1 MPNPNFLCGT
11 APAFFQASKWSM
23 VIFSIRSHL
32 KFNLQ
37 KKQSAILPSSMRDMS
52 KVGTGIGVL
61 SSLSHAGCS
70 ISTCYLRCSIS
81 SVICNNPRCITGWK
95 KAARWHVQL
104 QATFPVNIT
113 TYSNTVAWALFSTV
127 GSSDLNGKFRSTC
140 LLEKSR
146 SILLKLSAICKLHLH
161 FSAASYY
168 CKSAYQLTHSIRNIT
183 FGTETTR
190 SSIYTSVQDNNNNNM
205 PERPALYIAVMSRP
219 LISQC
224 LRTLGLTVQIIQTW
238 FLKVD
243 KQTNQHHYF
252 DDGI

>member
-1 MPNPNFLCGT
+1 M
-11 APAFFQASKWSM
+11 
-23 VIFSIRSHL
+23 
-32 KFNLQ
+32 
-37 KKQSAILPSSMRDMS
+37 KKGSTLTWHDM
-52 KVGTGIGVL
+52 
-61 SSLSHAGCS
+61 
-70 ISTCYLRCSIS
+70 
-81 SVICNNPRCITGWK
+81 
-95 KAARWHVQL
+95 
-104 QATFPVNIT
+104 

-127 GSSDLNGKFRSTC
+127 GSSDLNAKFRSTC

-146 SILLKLSAICKLHLH
+146 SILLKLSAIFKLH

-190 SSIYTSVQDNNNNNM
+190 SSIYTSVQDDNNNNNM
-205 PERPALYIAVMSRP
+205 PEQPALYIAVMSRP